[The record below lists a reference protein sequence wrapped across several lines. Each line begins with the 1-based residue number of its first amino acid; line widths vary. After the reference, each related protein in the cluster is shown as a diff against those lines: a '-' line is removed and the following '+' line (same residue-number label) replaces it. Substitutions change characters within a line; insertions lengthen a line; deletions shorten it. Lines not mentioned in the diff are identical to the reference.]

1 MAEQHHQVVIIG
13 GGTAGISVAARL
25 KKAQIADVAI
35 IEPADAHYYQPLWT
49 LVGGGRAKAPDSA
62 RPMASVIPAGVTWIK
77 DAVVSVDPEAHTVTT
92 AGGKTVG
99 YDRLVVAAGIQ
110 LDWDDIPGLPEA
122 IGKDGVSSNAHYLA
136 ERPAHSQR

>member
-62 RPMASVIPAGVTWIK
+62 RPMASVIPAGVTWIQ
-77 DAVVSVDPEAHTVTT
+77 DAVVSVDPAAHPVTT
-92 AGGKTVG
+92 RGG
-99 YDRLVVAAGIQ
+99 
-110 LDWDDIPGLPEA
+110 
-122 IGKDGVSSNAHYLA
+122 
-136 ERPAHSQR
+136 